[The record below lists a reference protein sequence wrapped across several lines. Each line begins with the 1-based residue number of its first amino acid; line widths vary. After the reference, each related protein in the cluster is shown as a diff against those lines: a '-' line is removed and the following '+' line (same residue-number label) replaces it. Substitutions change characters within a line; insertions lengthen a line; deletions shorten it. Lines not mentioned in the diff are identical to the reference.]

1 LVVPPAGAVARAG
14 CSVHQQEDHSIRVMK
29 KALRASILLNLAL
42 TICLLAL
49 LRQRNSGPSPVASE
63 LAQTETSAESETAS
77 NQASSFGSTEAE
89 PVGERAAPTQFSP
102 TTEISS
108 HNRSPEHPVS
118 MPLVFQ
124 EVDISELN
132 LNRDQLQAIDDLRQ
146 RFLDEIGG
154 LEQNTNDPAY
164 RERWLKS
171 QPQID
176 DDLRGT
182 IGVSAFQNYQIQ
194 AIRN

>member
-1 LVVPPAGAVARAG
+1 
-14 CSVHQQEDHSIRVMK
+14 MK

-49 LRQRNSGPSPVASE
+49 LNQRNSGSSPIASE
-63 LAQTETSAESETAS
+63 LAQVEPPAESETDS
-77 NQASSFGSTEAE
+77 KQASLSLTEAE
-89 PVGERAAPTQFSP
+89 SVGEQAAPGQFSP
-102 TTEISS
+102 TAEISS
-108 HNRSPEHPVS
+108 HNRSPERVVS

-124 EVDISELN
+124 DIDVNQLN
-132 LNRDQLQAIDDLRQ
+132 LNREQLQAIDDLRQ

-154 LEQNTNDPAY
+154 LEQNPSDPAY

-176 DDLRGT
+176 DDLRGM
-182 IGVSAFQNYQIQ
+182 IGINAFQDYQIL
-194 AIRN
+194 AVRN